1 MTNGNRL
8 TAEQVLRN
16 PEALNAP
23 TNVEVLLLTQPEP
36 GSFDAYMLN
45 PTGNLEQDFVDV
57 VAGFVAS
64 ESDSTLVDH
73 HPGRK
78 PDDHEVAVSNLD
90 ELPELVPLTGQLGTL
105 DLPLFD
111 PDSDAAKD
119 LQFYVASLRIDG
131 GQTVHLLR
139 SMTIRK
145 RLKRSN
151 KLAVIFTGAAFD
163 TLESDPLLFDPAFD
177 AMIVDETILLF
188 RLRDF
193 DRALGVLEQTR
204 AAARDTLT
212 SITAN
217 LRIRNF
223 DELEEAATS
232 DINMIAKL
240 RSVAR
245 RMDDDPA
252 YAQAMTMEKIAPF
265 ARDRPDLKD
274 ILEGPEGE
282 EEFVFHRDPQRR
294 WRILKL
300 LDDDYLHSEV
310 TDLDYEANSKNP
322 VN

>member
-1 MTNGNRL
+1 MTNGDHL
-8 TAEQVLRN
+8 TAEDVLRN
-16 PEALNAP
+16 AQLLQDP
-23 TNVEVLLLTQPEP
+23 TNIEVLLLTQPQP
-36 GSFDAYMLN
+36 ATFDPYRLN
-45 PTGNLEQDFVDV
+45 PTGNLERDFVDV
-57 VAGFVAS
+57 AAGFVAS
-64 ESDSTLVDH
+64 KSDATLVDH

-78 PDDHEVAVSNLD
+78 PDDHEVAKSDLD
-90 ELPELVPLTGQLGTL
+90 ELPELAPITGQLDTL
-105 DLPLFD
+105 DVPLFD

-119 LQFYVASLRIDG
+119 LQFYVVSLRIDG

-145 RLKRSN
+145 RLKRSK
-151 KLAVIFTGAAFD
+151 KLAAIFTGAAFD
-163 TLESDPLLFDPAFD
+163 TLESDPLLFDTTFD
-177 AMIVDETILLF
+177 AMMVDETVLLF

-204 AAARDTLT
+204 AAARETLT
-212 SITAN
+212 GITTN

-252 YAQAMTMEKIAPF
+252 YAQAMTMEKIVPF
-265 ARDRPDLKD
+265 ARDRPDLQD

-322 VN
+322 VS